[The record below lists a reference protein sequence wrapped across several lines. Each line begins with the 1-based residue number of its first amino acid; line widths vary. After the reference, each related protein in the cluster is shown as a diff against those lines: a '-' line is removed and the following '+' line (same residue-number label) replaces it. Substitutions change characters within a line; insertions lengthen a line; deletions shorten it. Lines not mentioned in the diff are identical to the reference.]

1 MQFAASRFFFF
12 CSLASQLSL
21 AVSIAKC
28 PKYPVQQ
35 FTQTLDHGS
44 SDNITFQ
51 QDYQL
56 DTTRFKPGGP
66 ILFYQGAENS
76 QINCIEYNHFDD
88 IADELGAIVAGL
100 EHRFFGDS
108 FPDGVSE
115 ASVSAKDWASLNLEN
130 VLLDSVTFVEWIKK
144 TVPGAENAR
153 TIITGGKYPRTQR
166 AIGSVL
172 RLTSFKDHTVAFLQL
187 SQGRN
192 TLTPSTLP
200 GLLGQSFKHSA
211 LRKTVQRDSNIGTMS
226 QKSTT
231 NSQQRLPPKSARQC
245 MTLSP
250 VLRMWITCNYL
261 IFATASIRNGS
272 MFPPQDMPP
281 SCVVP
286 GWEGPNF
293 NYTGQQWID
302 KFGVSKENLTKL
314 GRFLFTQGGYDP
326 TTAVG
331 PPNFDV
337 PAFSNATRTVLMP
350 GLSHTEELFSD
361 RIEPVGSNPELDL
374 IQDTVTQVIKGWV
387 IY

>member
-153 TIITGGKYPRTQR
+153 TIITGGSYGGFLATVARTQHPDSFY
-166 AIGSVL
+166 ASWASGPVLQAFGSE
-172 RLTSFKDHTVAFLQL
+172 KD
-187 SQGRN
+187 SPER
-192 TLTPSTLP
+192 
-200 GLLGQSFKHSA
+200 FKHWDYVAKVYNEQSA
-211 LRKTVQRDSNIGTMS
+211 EASAKISKAMYDFKSCASNG
-226 QKSTT
+226 
-231 NSQQRLPPKSARQC
+231 
-245 MTLSP
+245 
-250 VLRMWITCNYL
+250 TCN
-261 IFATASIRNGS
+261 SIS
-272 MFPPQDMPP
+272 DAFHICDPQ
-281 SCVVP
+281 
-286 GWEGPNF
+286 
-293 NYTGQQWID
+293 
-302 KFGVSKENLTKL
+302 
-314 GRFLFTQGGYDP
+314 
-326 TTAVG
+326 
-331 PPNFDV
+331 
-337 PAFSNATRTVLMP
+337 PANAT
-350 GLSHTEELFSD
+350 E
-361 RIEPVGSNPELDL
+361 
-374 IQDTVTQVIKGWV
+374 W
-387 IY
+387 